1 MTGDLRCDTMC
12 ATRRP
17 VMDVVPVVCVC
28 TVDPLTSACSGGGGG
43 DGDGA
48 GEAALVAA

>member
-28 TVDPLTSACSGGGGG
+28 TVDPLTSACSGGGG